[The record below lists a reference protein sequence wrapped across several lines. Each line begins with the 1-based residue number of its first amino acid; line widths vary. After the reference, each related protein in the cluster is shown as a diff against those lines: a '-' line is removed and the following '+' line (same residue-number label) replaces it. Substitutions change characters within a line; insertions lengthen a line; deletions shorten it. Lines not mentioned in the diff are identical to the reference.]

1 MSVSGFADLHIH
13 TRHSDGTETPAEVV
27 EKSARLGIVCVAIT
41 DHDTCSGFV
50 EALDTA
56 NRLGVELLPGIEV
69 SAYMGDKSIHILGY
83 LMDMDNEFLS
93 RIITDNRESRLLR
106 MGRMVD
112 RLQALGYNVT
122 LESVL
127 EYIGEG
133 TLGRALLAR
142 FLVSKGFFKNPKAVF
157 ETILG
162 DGKPVYEPVPRFTPA
177 EAIGLIK
184 AAGGVTSLAHPGF
197 TDIDEMLPGLV
208 EAGLDA
214 IEAYGPQHDEASQR
228 RYVMMAE
235 RLGVLV
241 TGGSDNH
248 GPESGRRIGG
258 TLLPSS
264 HVESLKKRAAWQAAA
279 RHA

>member
-13 TRHSDGTETPAEVV
+13 TRYSDGTETPAEIV
-27 EKSARLGIVCVAIT
+27 EKSARLGIMCVAIT
-41 DHDTCSGFV
+41 DHDTIAGYE

-69 SAYMGDKSIHILGY
+69 SSYVGDRSVHILGY
-83 LMDMDNEFLS
+83 LMDMDNEFLAQ
-93 RIITDNRESRLLR
+93 IVTDNRESRLLR

-112 RLQALGYNVT
+112 KLRALGYAVT
-122 LESVL
+122 LDEIL

-133 TLGRALLAR
+133 TLGRALLAK
-142 FLVSKGFFKNPKAVF
+142 FLVGKGFFRNPKAVF

-162 DGKPVYEPVPRFTPA
+162 DGKPVYEPVPRFTPE

-184 AAGGVTSLAHPGF
+184 VSGGVTSLAHPGF
-197 TDIDEMLPGLV
+197 TDVDEILPSLV
-208 EAGLDA
+208 GAGLDA
-214 IEAYGPQHDEASQR
+214 IEAYSPQHDEASQR
-228 RYVMMAE
+228 RYTMMAE

-258 TLLPSS
+258 AFLPRS

>member
-13 TRHSDGTETPAEVV
+13 TRHSDGTETPAEVI
-27 EKSARLGIVCVAIT
+27 EKSARLGIGCVAIT
-41 DHDTCSGFV
+41 DHDTCAGFE

-56 NRLGVELLPGIEV
+56 SRLGVELLSGIEV
-69 SAYMGDKSIHILGY
+69 SAYIGDRSVHILGY
-83 LMDMDNEFLS
+83 LMDMDNPFIT
-93 RIITDNRESRLLR
+93 RVVTDNRESRLLR

-112 RLQALGYNVT
+112 KLRDLGYNVT
-122 LESVL
+122 LDEIL

-162 DGKPVYEPVPRFTPA
+162 DGKAVYEPVPRFTPE

-197 TDIDEMLPGLV
+197 TNVDEIMPGLV
-208 EAGLDA
+208 DAGLDA
-214 IEAYGPQHDEASQR
+214 IEAYSPQHDEASQR

>member
-27 EKSARLGIVCVAIT
+27 EKSARLGIECVAIT
-41 DHDTCSGFV
+41 DHDTCSGFD
-50 EALDTA
+50 EALDAA

-69 SAYMGDKSIHILGY
+69 SACVGDKSVHILGY
-83 LMDMDNEFLS
+83 LMDMDNESMS
-93 RIITDNRESRLLR
+93 RIITGNRDSRLLR
-106 MGRMVD
+106 MTRMVE
-112 RLQALGYNVT
+112 RLQALGYGVT
-122 LESVL
+122 LEDVL

-142 FLVSKGFFKNPKAVF
+142 YLVSKGFFKNPKAVF

-162 DGKPVYEPVPRFTPA
+162 DGKPVYEPVPRFTPG
-177 EAIGLIK
+177 EVIGLIK
-184 AAGGVTSLAHPGF
+184 TAGGVTSLAHPGF
-197 TDIDEMLPGLV
+197 SGVDELLPGLV

-214 IEAYGPQHDEASQR
+214 IEAYGPQHDEAGQR

-235 RLGVLV
+235 KLGVLV

-258 TLLPSS
+258 TLLPSA

>member
-1 MSVSGFADLHIH
+1 MSEAGFADLHIH
-13 TRHSDGTETPAEVV
+13 TRHSDGAETPTEVV
-27 EKSARLGIVCVAIT
+27 EKSARLGITCIAIT
-41 DHDTCSGFV
+41 DHDTCSGFE
-50 EALDTA
+50 EALAAAD
-56 NRLGVELLPGIEV
+56 RFGVELLPGIEV
-69 SAYMGDKSIHILGY
+69 SAYIGDKSVHILGY
-83 LMDMDNEFLS
+83 LMDMDNDSLS
-93 RIITDNRESRLLR
+93 RIITDNRSSRLSR
-106 MGRMVD
+106 MNRMVD
-112 RLQALGYNVT
+112 KLQALGYEVT
-122 LESVL
+122 MEDVL
-127 EYIGEG
+127 SYIGEG

-197 TDIDEMLPGLV
+197 TNIDEIMPGLV

-214 IEAYGPQHDEASQR
+214 IEAYSPQHDEASQR

-258 TLLPSS
+258 TLLPSA
-264 HVESLKKRAAWQAAA
+264 HVESLKRLAAWQAAA

>member
-1 MSVSGFADLHIH
+1 MDVSGFADLHIH

-27 EKSARLGIVCVAIT
+27 EKSARLGIMCVAIT
-41 DHDTCSGFV
+41 DHDTCAGFK
-50 EALDTA
+50 EAFDTA

-69 SAYMGDKSIHILGY
+69 SAYIGDKSVHILGY
-83 LMDMDNEFLS
+83 LMDMDNEFLAQ
-93 RIITDNRESRLLR
+93 IVTDNRESRLLR
-106 MGRMVD
+106 MRRMVD
-112 RLQALGYNVT
+112 KLVALGYNVT
-122 LESVL
+122 LEDVL

-157 ETILG
+157 EAILG
-162 DGKPVYEPVPRFTPA
+162 DGKPVYEPVPRFSPV

-197 TDIDEMLPGLV
+197 TNVDEIMPSLV

-214 IEAYGPQHDEASQR
+214 IEAYGPQHDEASQSH
-228 RYVMMAE
+228 YIMMAE

>member
-1 MSVSGFADLHIH
+1 MDVSGFADLHIH

-27 EKSARLGIVCVAIT
+27 EKSARLGIMCVAIT
-41 DHDTCSGFV
+41 DHDTCAGFK
-50 EALDTA
+50 EAFDAA

-69 SAYMGDKSIHILGY
+69 SAYIGDKSVHILGY
-83 LMDMDNEFLS
+83 LMDMDNEFLAQ
-93 RIITDNRESRLLR
+93 IVTDNRESRLLR
-106 MGRMVD
+106 MRRMVD
-112 RLQALGYNVT
+112 KLVALGYNVT
-122 LESVL
+122 LEDVL

-157 ETILG
+157 EAILG
-162 DGKPVYEPVPRFTPA
+162 DGKPVYEPVPRFSPV

-197 TDIDEMLPGLV
+197 TNVDEIMPSLV

-214 IEAYGPQHDEASQR
+214 IEAYGPQHDEASQSH
-228 RYVMMAE
+228 YIMMAE